1 MELHRN
7 IHLVIYVFSS
17 ICTLQRYI
25 RNHKQTFQ
33 TLIIVLNKSY
43 AFQGASNV
51 KGGHSHHNME
61 GTSCVVASFAMG
73 IDKDRD
79 TSLDASAQV
88 TSAQVTSDQVTS
100 AQVTSDQVTSAQ
112 VEDSKTS
119 VVAID
124 KTSDGF
130 HSFYYSL
137 GLTGAF

>member
-25 RNHKQTFQ
+25 QNHKQTSQ
-33 TLIIVLNKSY
+33 TLIIVPNKSY

-51 KGGHSHHNME
+51 KDGHSHHNME
-61 GTSCVVASFAMG
+61 GTSFVVASFAMG
-73 IDKDRD
+73 IDSDMD
-79 TSLDASAQV
+79 TSLDAS
-88 TSAQVTSDQVTS
+88 TQVTSDQV
-100 AQVTSDQVTSAQ
+100 ASAQ

-130 HSFYYSL
+130 HSFYCSL
-137 GLTGAF
+137 GPIGAF

>member
-1 MELHRN
+1 MELHHN
-7 IHLVIYVFSS
+7 IHLVIDVFFS

-25 RNHKQTFQ
+25 QNHKQTSQ

-51 KGGHSHHNME
+51 KDGHSHHNME

-88 TSAQVTSDQVTS
+88 TSDQV
-100 AQVTSDQVTSAQ
+100 ASAQ

-119 VVAID
+119 VVVID

-137 GLTGAF
+137 GPTGAF

>member
-17 ICTLQRYI
+17 IYTLQRYI
-25 RNHKQTFQ
+25 RNHKQTSQ

-51 KGGHSHHNME
+51 KDGHSHHNME

-88 TSAQVTSDQVTS
+88 TSAQVTSDQV
-100 AQVTSDQVTSAQ
+100 ASAQ

-119 VVAID
+119 VVVID

-137 GLTGAF
+137 GPTGAF

>member
-7 IHLVIYVFSS
+7 IHLVIDVFFS

-25 RNHKQTFQ
+25 QNHKQTSQ
-33 TLIIVLNKSY
+33 TLIIVPNKSY

-51 KGGHSHHNME
+51 KDGHSHHNME
-61 GTSCVVASFAMG
+61 GTSYVVASFAKG

-88 TSAQVTSDQVTS
+88 TSDQVTSDQVTS
-100 AQVTSDQVTSAQ
+100 TQ

-137 GLTGAF
+137 GPTGAF

>member
-25 RNHKQTFQ
+25 RNHKQTSQ

-51 KGGHSHHNME
+51 MDGHSHHNME

-79 TSLDASAQV
+79 TSLDAS
-88 TSAQVTSDQVTS
+88 TQVTSDQV
-100 AQVTSDQVTSAQ
+100 ASAQ

-130 HSFYYSL
+130 HSFYCSL
-137 GLTGAF
+137 GPIGAF

>member
-25 RNHKQTFQ
+25 RNHKQTSQ

-51 KGGHSHHNME
+51 KDGHSHHNME
-61 GTSCVVASFAMG
+61 GTSFVVASFAMG

-79 TSLDASAQV
+79 TSLDAS
-88 TSAQVTSDQVTS
+88 TQVTSDQV
-100 AQVTSDQVTSAQ
+100 ASAQ

-130 HSFYYSL
+130 HSFYCSL
-137 GLTGAF
+137 GLIGAF

>member
-1 MELHRN
+1 MELHHN
-7 IHLVIYVFSS
+7 IHLVIDVFFS

-25 RNHKQTFQ
+25 QNHKQTSQ
-33 TLIIVLNKSY
+33 TLIIVPNKSY

-51 KGGHSHHNME
+51 KDGHSHHNME
-61 GTSCVVASFAMG
+61 GTSFMVASYAMG
-73 IDKDRD
+73 IDRDMD

-88 TSAQVTSDQVTS
+88 ASILVTS
-100 AQVTSDQVTSAQ
+100 AL

-119 VVAID
+119 VVVAID

-137 GLTGAF
+137 RPTRAF

>member
-1 MELHRN
+1 MELRRN
-7 IHLVIYVFSS
+7 IHLVIYVFSF

-51 KGGHSHHNME
+51 KDGHSHHNME

-88 TSAQVTSDQVTS
+88 
-100 AQVTSDQVTSAQ
+100 
-112 VEDSKTS
+112 EDSKTS
-119 VVAID
+119 VVVID

-137 GLTGAF
+137 GPTGAF

>member
-7 IHLVIYVFSS
+7 IHLVIDVFFS

-25 RNHKQTFQ
+25 QNHKQTSQ
-33 TLIIVLNKSY
+33 TLIIVPNKSY

-51 KGGHSHHNME
+51 KDGHSHHNME
-61 GTSCVVASFAMG
+61 GTSFVVASFAMG
-73 IDKDRD
+73 IDSDMD

-88 TSAQVTSDQVTS
+88 ASILVASAL
-100 AQVTSDQVTSAQ
+100 

-119 VVAID
+119 VVVAID

-137 GLTGAF
+137 RPTRAF

>member
-17 ICTLQRYI
+17 IYTLQRYI
-25 RNHKQTFQ
+25 RNHKQTSQ

-51 KGGHSHHNME
+51 KDGHSHHNME
-61 GTSCVVASFAMG
+61 GTSFMVASFAMG
-73 IDKDRD
+73 IDRDTD
-79 TSLDASAQV
+79 TSLDASVQV
-88 TSAQVTSDQVTS
+88 ASALVAS
-100 AQVTSDQVTSAQ
+100 AL

-119 VVAID
+119 VVVAID

-137 GLTGAF
+137 RPTRAF

>member
-17 ICTLQRYI
+17 IYTLQRYI
-25 RNHKQTFQ
+25 RNHKQTSQ

-51 KGGHSHHNME
+51 KDGHSHHNME

-88 TSAQVTSDQVTS
+88 TSDQV
-100 AQVTSDQVTSAQ
+100 ASAQ

-119 VVAID
+119 VVVID

-137 GLTGAF
+137 GPTGAF